1 MTEIK
6 KNLEKLYDRLA
17 RAAQRAGRDPGGI
30 KVVAVSK
37 NQTAATIRE
46 GVQAGIK
53 ILGENRVQEFLEKYE
68 AVEEQAEWHFI
79 GHLQTNKV
87 KYIVDKVQLIHSLD
101 NLPLTEEID
110 KRAGQ
115 KGLTVKALVQVNI
128 SGENSKFGLAPK
140 EVASFLETVSDRF
153 GNIEIQGLMTIAP
166 LSQEAEV
173 ARTCFRG
180 LRKLA
185 DSIRERN
192 LSRVHMDYLSMG
204 MTNDFEIAVEEGSN
218 IVRIGRAIF
227 GDR

>member
-101 NLPLTEEID
+101 NLPLAEEID

-115 KGLTVKALVQVNI
+115 KDLTVKALVQVNV

-173 ARTCFRG
+173 ARSCFRG

>member
-185 DSIRERN
+185 GFNQRKKFIPGAHGLPFHGYDQ
-192 LSRVHMDYLSMG
+192 
-204 MTNDFEIAVEEGSN
+204 
-218 IVRIGRAIF
+218 
-227 GDR
+227 